1 MLNYE
6 TSIFLKITSGIFF
19 LISGIVWKKVLMN
32 GIKNYHYIF
41 YRVVATVFFLV
52 LASIYVQIYSHEN
65 RAIIFSAPTVV
76 DWITCISICLFSFWG
91 LYFYTNAMQTGRY
104 SFVSSLQ
111 VISSVFSFFTSL
123 LVYNETLSNSKYY
136 ALALII
142 LGLLLHQRQKLLQF
156 QLSKEVV
163 LVLLCSIFWGIS
175 FVFYL
180 VPIRKFGVLNFS
192 IILEICVLLSCVG
205 LLFFKEKRLVP
216 LKIDKQSMLLC
227 LLMGFLVAAGSLL
240 SNFTLI
246 QLPVSLNILIG
257 LLFELVVLAV
267 GLYFFREKL
276 YTKDWLLIV
285 FATIGGFLF
294 LF

>member
-6 TSIFLKITSGIFF
+6 TSIFLKIVSGIFF

-32 GIKNYHYIF
+32 GVKNYHYIF
-41 YRVVATVFFLV
+41 YRVIATLFILV
-52 LASIYVQIYSHEN
+52 LASIYVKIYDYEWGTKF
-65 RAIIFSAPTVV
+65 FSALTFT
-76 DWITCISICLFSFWG
+76 DWVTCISICLFSFWG

-111 VISSVFSFFTSL
+111 VISSVFSFITSL
-123 LVYNETLSNSKYY
+123 LVYDETLSNSKYY
-136 ALALII
+136 ALTLII
-142 LGLLLHQRQKLLQF
+142 LGLLLHQREKLMQF

-163 LVLLCSIFWGIS
+163 LVLLCSVFWGIS

-180 VPIRKFGVLNFS
+180 IPIQKFGVLNFS

-227 LLMGFLVAAGSLL
+227 LLMGFLVAGGSLL
-240 SNFTLI
+240 SNFTLT
-246 QLPVSLNILIG
+246 LFPVSLNILIG

-276 YTKDWLLIV
+276 NNKDWILIL

>member
-6 TSIFLKITSGIFF
+6 TSIFLKIISGIFF

-32 GIKNYHYIF
+32 GVKNYHYIF
-41 YRVVATVFFLV
+41 YRVLATVFFLV
-52 LASIYVQIYSHEN
+52 IASIYVQIYDHEN
-65 RAIIFSAPTVV
+65 RAIIFSAPTFL

-111 VISSVFSFFTSL
+111 VLLSVFSFITSL
-123 LVYNETLSNSKYY
+123 IVYDETLSNSKYY

-142 LGLLLHQRQKLLQF
+142 LGLLLHQREKLMQF

-163 LVLLCSIFWGIS
+163 LVLLCNIFWGIS

-180 VPIRKFGVLNFS
+180 IPIQKFGVLNFS

-205 LLFFKEKRLVP
+205 LLFFKEKRLLP
-216 LKIDKQSMLLC
+216 SKIDKQSMLLC
-227 LLMGFLVAAGSLL
+227 FLIGFLVAGGSLL
-240 SNFTLI
+240 SNFTLT
-246 QLPVSLNILIG
+246 QFPVSLNILIG
-257 LLFELVVLAV
+257 LLFEIVVLAV

-276 YTKDWLLIV
+276 NTKDWLLIV
-285 FATIGGFLF
+285 LATIGGFLL